1 MAGQLPEWDEDEVA
15 GDAVCWLAGVCV
27 ECGALI
33 ESGDA
38 CWRCGTPRNEE

>member
-1 MAGQLPEWDEDEVA
+1 MMAGALPERDDDELT

-27 ECGALI
+27 ECGAMI
-33 ESGDA
+33 ERGT